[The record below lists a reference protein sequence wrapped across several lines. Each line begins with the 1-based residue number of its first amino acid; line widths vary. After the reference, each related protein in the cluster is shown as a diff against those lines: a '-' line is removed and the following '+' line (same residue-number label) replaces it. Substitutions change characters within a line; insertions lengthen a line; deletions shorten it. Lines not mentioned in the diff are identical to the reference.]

1 MLHNCVILEL
11 RKRANTYLFL
21 PTGPA
26 SVLPCFCILPVRP
39 PNIPSVDLTRSQA
52 DDDGDLKLQRPHEH
66 PDLTHRKEPF
76 SMSTVVH
83 MSTEANKASVR
94 RFYDEVFNKKNRAA
108 IDEFIDPNH
117 VDHAAPPGT
126 PGGLKGV
133 KQTLNMYLT
142 AFPDLHFTVED
153 IIAEGDKVVT
163 RLTCRGTQQGAFMG
177 IPPTGKQ
184 ATVMAID
191 INRFA
196 GGKSVEH
203 WLNMDTLGLLQQLG
217 AIPAPGQ

>member
-1 MLHNCVILEL
+1 
-11 RKRANTYLFL
+11 
-21 PTGPA
+21 
-26 SVLPCFCILPVRP
+26 
-39 PNIPSVDLTRSQA
+39 
-52 DDDGDLKLQRPHEH
+52 
-66 PDLTHRKEPF
+66 
-76 SMSTVVH
+76 MSTVVP

-126 PGGLKGV
+126 PAGLKGV

-153 IIAEGDKVVT
+153 IIAEGDKVVA
-163 RLTCRGTQQGAFMG
+163 RLTIRGTQQGAFMG

-184 ATVMAID
+184 VTVTAID
-191 INRFA
+191 INRIV

-203 WLNMDTLGLLQQLG
+203 WLNMDTQGLLQQLG
-217 AIPAPGQ
+217 VIPAPGQ

>member
-1 MLHNCVILEL
+1 MLTEVN
-11 RKRANTYLFL
+11 K
-21 PTGPA
+21 
-26 SVLPCFCILPVRP
+26 
-39 PNIPSVDLTRSQA
+39 
-52 DDDGDLKLQRPHEH
+52 
-66 PDLTHRKEPF
+66 
-76 SMSTVVH
+76 
-83 MSTEANKASVR
+83 STEANKASVR
-94 RFYDEVFNKKNRAA
+94 RLYDEVFNKKNRAA
-108 IDEFIDPNH
+108 IDEFIDPSH

-133 KQTLNMYLT
+133 KQTLTMYLT

-153 IIAEGDKVVT
+153 IIAEGDKVVA
-163 RLTCRGTQQGAFMG
+163 RLTVRGTQQGAFMG

-184 ATVMAID
+184 TTSTAID

-203 WLNMDTLGLLQQLG
+203 WLNMDTLSLLQQLG